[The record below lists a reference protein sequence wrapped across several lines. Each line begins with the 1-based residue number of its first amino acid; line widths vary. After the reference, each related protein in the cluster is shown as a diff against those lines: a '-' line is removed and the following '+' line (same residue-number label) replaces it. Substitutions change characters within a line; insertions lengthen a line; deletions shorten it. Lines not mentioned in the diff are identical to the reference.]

1 MRTEIFL
8 IIMGMAAVTFFTR
21 FASVVFFQKTGVPVW
36 FERWMKHV
44 PTGILT
50 ALIVPALLL
59 PKGYLD
65 ISVHNHYLLAGFVAI
80 IATYLFRNAIVTMGL
95 GLAAML
101 SLRLL
106 GV

>member
-21 FASVVFFQKTGVPVW
+21 FASAVLFRQTGVPVW
-36 FERWMKHV
+36 FGRWMKHV

-50 ALIVPALLL
+50 ALIIPALFL

-65 ISVHNHYLLAGFVAI
+65 ISIHNHYLLAGLVAI
-80 IATYLFRNAIVTMGL
+80 VATCLFRNAIITMGL
-95 GLAAML
+95 SLIAML
-101 SLRLL
+101 SLRFL

>member
-1 MRTEIFL
+1 MRSEIFF
-8 IIMGMAAVTFFTR
+8 IIIGMAVVTFFTR
-21 FASVVFFQKTGVPVW
+21 FASAILFRQTGVPVW

-50 ALIVPALLL
+50 ALIIPTLLL

-65 ISVHNHYLLAGFVAI
+65 VSTQNHYLLAGVVAI
-80 IATYLFRNAIVTMGL
+80 LVAYRYRSVLVTMGV
-95 GLAAML
+95 GLMVML
-101 SLRLL
+101 SMRWF

>member
-8 IIMGMAAVTFFTR
+8 IIMGMAVVTFCTR
-21 FASVVFFQKTGVPVW
+21 FTSVVLFRQMGVPVW

-50 ALIVPALLL
+50 ALVMPALLL
-59 PKGYLD
+59 PQGYLD
-65 ISVHNHYLLAGFVAI
+65 VSMHNHYLLAGLVATVATCLFHNA
-80 IATYLFRNAIVTMGL
+80 IATMSL
-95 GLAAML
+95 GLVAML
-101 SLRLL
+101 SLRFL

>member
-1 MRTEIFL
+1 MRTEIVL
-8 IIMGMAAVTFFTR
+8 IIIGMAAVTFFTR
-21 FASVVFFQKTGVPVW
+21 FASAALFRKTGVPIW

-50 ALIVPALLL
+50 ALIAPALLL

-65 ISVHNHYLLAGFVAI
+65 MSVQNHYLVAGIVA
-80 IATYLFRNAIVTMGL
+80 AVAAYLFRNVMITMSL

-101 SLRLL
+101 SLRWL

>member
-1 MRTEIFL
+1 MRTEIVL

-21 FASVVFFQKTGVPVW
+21 FASAVLFRKTGVPVW

-44 PTGILT
+44 PTGMLT
-50 ALIVPALLL
+50 ALIMPALLL

-65 ISVHNHYLLAGFVAI
+65 VSVHNHYLWAGLVAI
-80 IATYLFRNAIVTMGL
+80 TATYLFRNAIVTMSL
-95 GLAAML
+95 GLVVML

>member
-21 FASVVFFQKTGVPVW
+21 FAPVVLFRKTGVLVW

-65 ISVHNHYLLAGFVAI
+65 ISIHNHYLLAGLVTVL
-80 IATYLFRNAIVTMGL
+80 ATCLFRNAIVTMSFGL
-95 GLAAML
+95 LAMF

>member
-1 MRTEIFL
+1 MRTEIVL

-21 FASVVFFQKTGVPVW
+21 FASAVLFRQTGVPVW

-50 ALIVPALLL
+50 ALIIPALLL

-65 ISVHNHYLLAGFVAI
+65 VSIHNHYLLAGLVATV
-80 IATYLFRNAIVTMGL
+80 AACFFRNAIVTMSL
-95 GLAAML
+95 GLVAML
-101 SLRLL
+101 SLRFL

>member
-1 MRTEIFL
+1 MRTEIVL

-21 FASVVFFQKTGVPVW
+21 FASAVLFRQTGVPVW
-36 FERWMKHV
+36 FKRWMKHV

-59 PKGYLD
+59 PQGYLD
-65 ISVHNHYLLAGFVAI
+65 ISTHNHYLMAGVVATV
-80 IATYLFRNAIVTMGL
+80 ATCLFRNAIVTMSL
-95 GLAAML
+95 GLVVML
-101 SLRLL
+101 SLRFL

>member
-1 MRTEIFL
+1 MRSEIFF

-21 FASVVFFQKTGVPVW
+21 FASAIFFRKTGVPVW
-36 FERWMKHV
+36 FERWMRHV

-65 ISVHNHYLLAGFVAI
+65 ISMQNHYLLAGMVAI
-80 IATYLFRNAIVTMGL
+80 LVAYRYKSIIVTMGF
-95 GLAAML
+95 GLATML
-101 SLRLL
+101 SMRWF

>member
-1 MRTEIFL
+1 MRTEIVL

-21 FASVVFFQKTGVPVW
+21 FASAVLFRQTGVPVW

-65 ISVHNHYLLAGFVAI
+65 ISIHNHYLLAGLVATV
-80 IATYLFRNAIVTMGL
+80 ATCLFRNAIVTMSL
-95 GLAAML
+95 GLVVML
-101 SLRLL
+101 SLRFL
-106 GV
+106 GG

>member
-1 MRTEIFL
+1 MRTEIFW

-21 FASVVFFQKTGVPVW
+21 FASAVLFRQTGVPVW

-65 ISVHNHYLLAGFVAI
+65 VSIHNHYLLAGLVAI
-80 IATYLFRNAIVTMGL
+80 VVTYLFHNAIITMSL
-95 GLAAML
+95 GLIAIL
-101 SLRLL
+101 SLRFF
-106 GV
+106 GT

>member
-1 MRTEIFL
+1 MRTEIFF

-21 FASVVFFQKTGVPVW
+21 FASAVLFRQTGVPTW

-50 ALIVPALLL
+50 ALIMPALLL

-65 ISVHNHYLLAGFVAI
+65 ISIHNHYLLAGIVATV
-80 IATYLFRNAIVTMGL
+80 AMYLFRNAIVTMSL
-95 GLAAML
+95 GLVAML
-101 SLRLL
+101 SLRWL

>member
-1 MRTEIFL
+1 MRSEIVL
-8 IIMGMAAVTFFTR
+8 IIMGMAAVTYFTR
-21 FASVVFFQKTGVPVW
+21 FAPVVLFRKTGVPVW

-65 ISVHNHYLLAGFVAI
+65 ISIHNHYLLAGLVAAV
-80 IATYLFRNAIVTMGL
+80 ATCLFRNAILTMAL
-95 GLAAML
+95 GLVAMF
-101 SLRLL
+101 SLRWL

>member
-1 MRTEIFL
+1 MRTEIIY

-21 FASVVFFQKTGVPVW
+21 FASALLFRQTGVPVW

-50 ALIVPALLL
+50 ALIIPALLL

-65 ISVHNHYLLAGFVAI
+65 ISQHNHYLLAGLVAI
-80 IATYLFRNAIVTMGL
+80 VATYLFRNGLVSMGL
-95 GLAAML
+95 GLIAML
-101 SLRLL
+101 SLRWL
-106 GV
+106 GI

>member
-8 IIMGMAAVTFFTR
+8 IIIGMTAVTFFTR
-21 FASVVFFQKTGVPVW
+21 FASAVLFRKAGIPAS

-50 ALIVPALLL
+50 ALIMPALLL

-65 ISVHNHYLLAGFVAI
+65 VSIQNHYLLAGLVAI
-80 IATYLFRNAIVTMGL
+80 AATCFFRNAIVTMSL
-95 GLAAML
+95 GLIVIL
-101 SLRLL
+101 SLRWL
-106 GV
+106 GI

>member
-21 FASVVFFQKTGVPVW
+21 FAPAALFRKTGVPFW

-50 ALIVPALLL
+50 ALIMPALLL

-65 ISVHNHYLLAGFVAI
+65 VSIDNHYLLAGIVAV
-80 IATYLFRNAIVTMGL
+80 IATYLFRNVIVSMGL
-95 GLAAML
+95 GLAVMV
-101 SLRLL
+101 SLRFF

>member
-1 MRTEIFL
+1 MRTEMFW

-21 FASVVFFQKTGVPVW
+21 FASAVLFQQTGVPAW

-50 ALIVPALLL
+50 ALIMPSLLL

-65 ISVHNHYLLAGFVAI
+65 VSIHNHYLLAGLVATV
-80 IATYLFRNAIVTMGL
+80 ATYFFRNAIVTMSL
-95 GLAAML
+95 GLVAML
-101 SLRLL
+101 SLRFL

>member
-21 FASVVFFQKTGVPVW
+21 FAPVVLFRRTGVPVW

-65 ISVHNHYLLAGFVAI
+65 VSIHNHYLLAGLVATV
-80 IATYLFRNAIVTMGL
+80 ATCLFRNAIITMSL
-95 GLAAML
+95 GLVAML

-106 GV
+106 GI

>member
-1 MRTEIFL
+1 MRTEIVL

-21 FASVVFFQKTGVPVW
+21 FASAVLFRQTGVPVW

-65 ISVHNHYLLAGFVAI
+65 ISIHNHYLLAGLVATV
-80 IATYLFRNAIVTMGL
+80 ATCLFRNAIVTMSL
-95 GLAAML
+95 GLVVML
-101 SLRLL
+101 SLRFL

>member
-21 FASVVFFQKTGVPVW
+21 FAPVVLFRRTGVPIW

-50 ALIVPALLL
+50 ALIMPALLL

-65 ISVHNHYLLAGFVAI
+65 LSMHNHYLLAGLVAI
-80 IATYLFRNAIVTMGL
+80 VATYLFRNAIVTMSL
-95 GLAAML
+95 GLVAML
-101 SLRLL
+101 SLRYF